1 MIEIL
6 IYFLY
11 YLLLSMFGESAEKI
25 IAPTN
30 ETRILGCFIRL
41 ISELYYAYCRDQ

>member
-1 MIEIL
+1 MEEIL
-6 IYFLY
+6 IYFIY
-11 YLLLSMFGESAEKI
+11 YLLLSMLGESAEKI

-41 ISELYYAYCRDQ
+41 RSEVYCAYCWDQ